1 MGSFFKDLTSIGIS
15 KVAVIAFSLAS
26 GIITA
31 RWLGPEGNGI
41 IATLSVYPSI
51 FLTFGAL
58 GVSQSATHLI
68 GSGKYNEDSIKSS
81 IVQIWLVT
89 AIFCVVA
96 CFWLIREFSNSGENL
111 VLVAIAVLP
120 IPFTLFNKYNSGIF
134 LGKNQIGMYARIN
147 WLPRAMTFLVTVL
160 LIVVLALGVKGAM
173 VAMVAGPLIMSILLL
188 VKNDF
193 HKFFKLIPEMGIIR
207 NMLSL
212 GVIYAL
218 SLLAINLNYKLDVIM
233 LDKLSVSY
241 ETGIY
246 SKGVALA
253 DFLWEIPML
262 LSTIVFARSA
272 SAEDGLRFSKK
283 VVQLLRLSLVFI
295 GAAAILLV
303 ILARFI
309 VIYMYGSDFED
320 SGSVIQ
326 ILVPG
331 VVLLTIFKVLNMDL
345 AGKGKPLISMKAMI
359 PALILNVLL
368 NIFFIPQYGANG
380 AAIASL
386 CSYSFAAVLFLYFYV
401 SEVGLS
407 VKEVFAYKKSD
418 FYVVKE
424 ILNKLKKG

>member
-1 MGSFFKDLTSIGIS
+1 
-15 KVAVIAFSLAS
+15 
-26 GIITA
+26 
-31 RWLGPEGNGI
+31 
-41 IATLSVYPSI
+41 
-51 FLTFGAL
+51 
-58 GVSQSATHLI
+58 
-68 GSGKYNEDSIKSS
+68 
-81 IVQIWLVT
+81 
-89 AIFCVVA
+89 
-96 CFWLIREFSNSGENL
+96 
-111 VLVAIAVLP
+111 
-120 IPFTLFNKYNSGIF
+120 
-134 LGKNQIGMYARIN
+134 MYARIN